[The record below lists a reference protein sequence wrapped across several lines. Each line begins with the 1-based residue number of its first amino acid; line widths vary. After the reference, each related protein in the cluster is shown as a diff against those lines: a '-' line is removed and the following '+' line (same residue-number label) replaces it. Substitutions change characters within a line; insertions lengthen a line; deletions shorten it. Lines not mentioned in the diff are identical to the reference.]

1 MKDSKFSYTA
11 VRIYNTDLIE
21 ELEKTFNRTETSF
34 ASNRSQFLVHLIEL
48 GLGSYKETLE
58 GKRSMPNEKPFDLP
72 TDIED
77 LRDLLDKYIT
87 YGKFFHR
94 GMITKSSINS
104 MRVMV
109 EETLSGNEFFF
120 GQYQRKTLKEAGILL
135 NDDSKFLKEKK
146 IREKLS
152 ELLAKLP
159 KGKADYM
166 RLEMR
171 GLRPLVDEIGMT
183 ML

>member
-87 YGKFFHR
+87 YSRDQNKKSGEKLEVCES
-94 GMITKSSINS
+94 ITSAILNILLASLNGDFID
-104 MRVMV
+104 
-109 EETLSGNEFFF
+109 
-120 GQYQRKTLKEAGILL
+120 KEACDAGKY
-135 NDDSKFLKEKK
+135 DEVHKRFKKKKE
-146 IREKLS
+146 
-152 ELLAKLP
+152 A
-159 KGKADYM
+159 
-166 RLEMR
+166 
-171 GLRPLVDEIGMT
+171 EID
-183 ML
+183 